1 MLVYVLDNILDRQMS
16 KEQIEVLEELLTAL
30 ERIDETD
37 VDEAFKAEAPNHHV
51 FDICYE
57 EDTSHLIERVE
68 EAFPNLEGYIEQLN
82 CEDYCTD
89 HDVYGSR
96 EEENY
101 NKSQLISKIDA
112 WKDSVDLFIDN
123 VYGMY

>member
-1 MLVYVLDNILDRQMS
+1 MNTNLLDALLDRQMS
-16 KEQIEVLEELLTAL
+16 KEQIGVLEELLTAL

-82 CEDYCTD
+82 CEDYFTD
-89 HDVYGSR
+89 HDVYESR
-96 EEENY
+96 EDEAY
-101 NKSQLISKIDA
+101 HKSQLISKIDA